1 MKKMFVSHIMACCLA
16 LTFVVGVGAVPA
28 SAAGAPS
35 ANDKVFLEEEN
46 SIIEV
51 PVIIFNN
58 TGESIFYLYMSP
70 SSSSSWGDD
79 ILSMTVLR
87 HGEYFETSI
96 VVDRSDTEWDF
107 KIEDS
112 EGNTVT
118 WTEIDIGEMSASGFG
133 IEFVT
138 IGNDVIINLAEE
150 DADLYGSY

>member
-1 MKKMFVSHIMACCLA
+1 
-16 LTFVVGVGAVPA
+16 
-28 SAAGAPS
+28 
-35 ANDKVFLEEEN
+35 
-46 SIIEV
+46 
-51 PVIIFNN
+51 
-58 TGESIFYLYMSP
+58 MSP